1 MDCSQLGFS
10 VHGISQA
17 RILEWVA
24 ISFSRVSSW
33 PGDWIHVSYIGRS
46 ILHHW
51 ATREALRNQIQDQ
64 TEFEFSAH
72 WEWSGPNPQ
81 IRLKPFIWTVESR
94 TWRKKKGRIGE
105 VEKRKGRRRGKE
117 VNKASYF
124 LPHQSTLHQETRDK
138 SISCGC
144 WVWSIG
150 GLAGPQEWSGC

>member
-24 ISFSRVSSW
+24 ISFSRGSSW
-33 PGDWIHVSYIGRS
+33 PGDWIHVFYIGRS

-72 WEWSGPNPQ
+72 WGWSGPNPQ
-81 IRLKPFIWTVESR
+81 IRLKPVNWTVESR

-117 VNKASYF
+117 VDKVSYF
-124 LPHQSTLHQETRDK
+124 FPIRVLCIRRPGTRVSVVAAGSGPLVGQLVPK
-138 SISCGC
+138 SG
-144 WVWSIG
+144 
-150 GLAGPQEWSGC
+150 